1 MGFSKYLLISLLVFP
16 ALLGAQSAKATLS
29 GMVKDAA
36 TKSPLS
42 FVTVMFKSAKDS
54 SLISGS
60 ISNEEGRFSATDLSS
75 GTYILELSLVGYRH
89 MVQNIEVG
97 KLSSFLDLGI
107 IELQAEAIQLGEV
120 VVSGQQDEVSS
131 RMDKKTFSLADN
143 LSLSGASGIGFLFGG
158 VRYNDTL
165 TKGNQYGFSCQ
176 DGLQMPH
183 PHTILILGNCPLPK
197 LEYHL
202 FYF

>member
-107 IELQAEAIQLGEV
+107 IELQAEAIQLGI
-120 VVSGQQDEVSS
+120 SN
-131 RMDKKTFSLADN
+131 TC
-143 LSLSGASGIGFLFGG
+143 GAIS
-158 VRYNDTL
+158 
-165 TKGNQYGFSCQ
+165 
-176 DGLQMPH
+176 P
-183 PHTILILGNCPLPK
+183 
-197 LEYHL
+197 
-202 FYF
+202 